1 MSSSSTFSFPP
12 MPRLSIT
19 SPETIDKCKHLP
31 LRPSDV
37 FICSYPKSGT
47 TWTQHIVLSLIIANR
62 RHDNDTQQQQQQQ
75 HRQQESG
82 EGEEEVNVDYEH
94 VSDFAPFFDID
105 AHWEPQQPDGNTT
118 NSTLAEN
125 VRVNHARLNQRV
137 FNTHLRWDMLPK
149 QVDIHAVIVISS
161 S

>member
-1 MSSSSTFSFPP
+1 M
-12 MPRLSIT
+12 
-19 SPETIDKCKHLP
+19 
-31 LRPSDV
+31 
-37 FICSYPKSGT
+37 
-47 TWTQHIVLSLIIANR
+47 LSLIIANR
-62 RHDNDTQQQQQQQ
+62 RHDNDTQQQQQ
-75 HRQQESG
+75 HRQQEGG

-105 AHWEPQQPDGNTT
+105 AHWEPQQPDGNTN

-149 QVDIHAVIVISS
+149 QVERQEGGTSTTDDC
-161 S
+161 